1 MGTGQ
6 HRARPGGVPVPG
18 PETGT
23 LTHGDFVVTT
33 RDGQRRVG
41 TTAQGRWGLL
51 VSEYD
56 AGEVCSALSKWIA
69 WVEQEET
76 SRGVPSVQLFKDLKT
91 ALALDGIYGCCPF
104 VAPSSFQRSISDW
117 IRAEGCGQRLPSARP
132 LYNLLCFTAPE
143 QWHMCRDL
151 RSDQEWYALTRSG
164 TLGSQTKALLLRTGS
179 AITVFRRGTRAA
191 AVKGGWRQ
199 AKLGAVKTDAEWTL
213 WASHGAAGSAEA
225 QAAQL
230 DAAWKWRFVL
240 VDALCFVLD
249 KVHFWFV
256 VSQSTVSR
264 NILSL
269 QISLKQNEN
278 LL

>member
-1 MGTGQ
+1 MAPNLSMDGW
-6 HRARPGGVPVPG
+6 RLAK
-18 PETGT
+18 
-23 LTHGDFVVTT
+23 LSSVTT
-33 RDGQRRVG
+33 
-41 TTAQGRWGLL
+41 
-51 VSEYD
+51 
-56 AGEVCSALSKWIA
+56 
-69 WVEQEET
+69 
-76 SRGVPSVQLFKDLKT
+76 
-91 ALALDGIYGCCPF
+91 
-104 VAPSSFQRSISDW
+104 
-117 IRAEGCGQRLPSARP
+117 
-132 LYNLLCFTAPE
+132 N
-143 QWHMCRDL
+143 
-151 RSDQEWYALTRSG
+151 
-164 TLGSQTKALLLRTGS
+164 
-179 AITVFRRGTRAA
+179 
-191 AVKGGWRQ
+191 
-199 AKLGAVKTDAEWTL
+199 TDWTL